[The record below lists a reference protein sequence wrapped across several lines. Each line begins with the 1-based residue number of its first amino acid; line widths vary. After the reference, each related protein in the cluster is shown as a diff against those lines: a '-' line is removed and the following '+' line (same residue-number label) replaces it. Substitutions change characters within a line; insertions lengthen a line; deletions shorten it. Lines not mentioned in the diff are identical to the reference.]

1 MKRLLLIPLLLIFLA
16 ACSGGVETT
25 PTAPAGIETQA
36 PGLVPAATNEAPA
49 ATATPEGYPGVV
61 IPEAPVNSAYP
72 ADAEFWLV
80 RAAGLQC
87 EDPAYPDLESAVAAL
102 EDAGVAILESEA
114 TTLAV
119 CEACG
124 CPTPEHYRIRVL
136 GSEVNKALPLGWA
149 IEQ

>member
-1 MKRLLLIPLLLIFLA
+1 MKRLLLIPFLLILLA

-25 PTAPAGIETQA
+25 PTAPAGIETPA
-36 PGLVPAATNEAPA
+36 SGLVPAATDEAPA

-61 IPEAPVNSAYP
+61 IPEPEVNSAYP

-87 EDPAYPDLESAVAAL
+87 EEPTYPDLASAVTAL
-102 EDAGVAILESEA
+102 ENAGVTVLESET

-119 CEACG
+119 CAACG
-124 CPTPEHYRIRVL
+124 CPTAEHYRIRVL